1 MIQVPTE
8 EPPKNLE
15 FKIAETQEELAQAYQ
30 ILHNSYVE
38 NKFQTPHPSGMRII
52 KYFALTTTTTLIA
65 KWDGVV
71 IGTMSVIRKGPFGLP
86 IESVFDISGIEA
98 GGKTVAEV
106 SSLAIASE
114 YRHRRGTLFLPLC
127 KFFYLY
133 VRDCLHI
140 DRAVVA
146 VNPSWS
152 DFYEGYLD
160 FTLLEKRVISNCQ
173 FANGAPAVGLWS
185 DVTTWE
191 NRFLKMYGDRAPNLN
206 FHHYLTQEITDCL
219 KFPERD
225 FEKAMD
231 PVMTPEMLSYFFYE
245 KSSVFDQLSP
255 QDVLAL
261 HSCYPQKLYALV
273 LPKLTELNLRKTAR
287 YTVHALGET
296 EIGSPMRLL
305 DVSETGVR
313 MQGPLPRR
321 TKFNFI
327 VNISPNQ
334 IARLSGIVQ
343 WIDQSTNSYG
353 VEVLGHDEAWAAYLK
368 HLRGDFEIKK
378 PKIS

>member
-1 MIQVPTE
+1 MRALFERLPKPIRFHYLRKMIQVPFD

-15 FKIAETQEELAQAYQ
+15 FKIAETREELEQAYQ
-30 ILHNSYVE
+30 ILHDTYVE

-52 KYFALTTTTTLIA
+52 KYFALPTTTTLSA
-65 KWDGVV
+65 KWEGVV
-71 IGTMSVIRKGPFGLP
+71 I
-86 IESVFDISGIEA
+86 
-98 GGKTVAEV
+98 
-106 SSLAIASE
+106 
-114 YRHRRGTLFLPLC
+114 
-127 KFFYLY
+127 
-133 VRDCLHI
+133 
-140 DRAVVA
+140 
-146 VNPSWS
+146 
-152 DFYEGYLD
+152 
-160 FTLLEKRVISNCQ
+160 
-173 FANGAPAVGLWS
+173 GAPAVGLWS

-206 FHHYLTQEITDCL
+206 FHHYLTQEITGCL

-225 FEKAMD
+225 YEKAMD
-231 PVMTPEMLSYFFYE
+231 PVMTPEILSYFFCE
-245 KSSVFDQLSP
+245 KSPVFDQLSP

-261 HSCYPQKLYALV
+261 HSCYPQKLYSLV

-321 TKFNFI
+321 TKFKFV
-327 VNISPNQ
+327 VNISPSQ

-343 WIDQSTNSYG
+343 WIDPGTNSYG
-353 VEVLGHDEAWAAYLK
+353 VEVLDHDDAWATYLK
-368 HLRGDFEIKK
+368 HLKGDFEIKK
-378 PKIS
+378 PKAS